1 MQVVAPGR
9 GVEYALVFGCVA
21 TLAQLVE
28 QRFCKAQVVGSNPTG
43 GSWMVGSQFKP
54 WELSNPLCV
63 LLRWRR
69 GGRMFRTPVPSP
81 GVPGS

>member
-1 MQVVAPGR
+1 
-9 GVEYALVFGCVA
+9 
-21 TLAQLVE
+21 
-28 QRFCKAQVVGSNPTG
+28 
-43 GSWMVGSQFKP
+43 MVGSQFKP